1 MRDCR
6 LRGHVAGLTGK
17 LRFTAL
23 ALPRPPDHGDVSPIP
38 GHGKAAAHVEP
49 HERETPTPS
58 GGRAAPSV
66 PLVAAGAMDG
76 DGRHRERDGARPSTA
91 R

>member
-6 LRGHVAGLTGK
+6 LRGDVAGLTGK

-23 ALPRPPDHGDVSPIP
+23 ALPHPPDDGDVSPIP
-38 GHGKAAAHVEP
+38 GRGKAAAHVEP

-58 GGRAAPSV
+58 DGEAGPSV
-66 PLVAAGAMDG
+66 PLVAAMDG
-76 DGRHRERDGARPSTA
+76 DGRHRERDGASPTTA